1 MENICVQFIDEI
13 TKKFD
18 GLQNAVNEINEYWKP
33 DQAPVTIIFA
43 AIGKELV
50 RQFDSIKNEKKLEV
64 FQCIEDGI
72 NSSDINLRTAVATG
86 IIEAL
91 VSEST
96 ENEDLW
102 LRIEQQLGVS
112 SKHYVLSWRCAD
124 HSIPV

>member
-13 TKKFD
+13 ANKFD
-18 GLQNAVNEINEYWKP
+18 VLQKSIDEMNEYWEP
-33 DQAPVTIIFA
+33 DQPPVTIMFA

-50 RQFDSIKNEKKLEV
+50 RQFDNLQNEKKLAV
-64 FQCIEDGI
+64 FQFIEDGI
-72 NSSDINLRTAVATG
+72 NSYDIKLKTAVATG
-86 IIEAL
+86 LIEAL

-102 LRIEQQLGVS
+102 LRIEQQLGGT
-112 SKHYVLSWRCAD
+112 SKHYALSWRCAD